1 MAIKISIKVITHA
14 KKSEVVADDIDLFG
28 ARILRVRISQPPE
41 DGKANKALIELLAE
55 YLQVKKNSLTI
66 IAGEKST
73 HKIVEINFI
82 K

>member
-1 MAIKISIKVITHA
+1 MAIKISIKVVTHA

-28 ARILRVRISQPPE
+28 ARILRVKISQPPE
-41 DGKANKALIELLAE
+41 DGKANKALIELIAD
-55 YLQVKKNSLTI
+55 YLNVKKNSLTI

-73 HKIVEINFI
+73 HKIVEV

>member
-1 MAIKISIKVITHA
+1 MKISLKVITHA
-14 KKSEVVADDIDLFG
+14 KKSEVVGDDVDLFG
-28 ARILRVRISQPPE
+28 ARILRVKISQPPE

-55 YLQVKKNSLTI
+55 YLSVKKNSIAI

-73 HKIVEINFI
+73 HKIIEI

>member
-1 MAIKISIKVITHA
+1 MTTKISIKVVTHA

-28 ARILRVRISQPPE
+28 ARILRVKISQPPE

-73 HKIVEINFI
+73 HKIVEI

>member
-1 MAIKISIKVITHA
+1 MTIKISIKVITHA
-14 KKSEVVADDIDLFG
+14 KKSEVVADEIDLFG
-28 ARILRVRISQPPE
+28 ARILRVKISQPPE

-73 HKIVEINFI
+73 HKIVEI

>member
-1 MAIKISIKVITHA
+1 MTIKISIKVITHA
-14 KKSEVVADDIDLFG
+14 KKSEVVADEIDLFG
-28 ARILRVRISQPPE
+28 ARILRVKISQPPE

-55 YLQVKKNSLTI
+55 YFQVKKNSITI

-73 HKIVEINFI
+73 HKIVEI

>member
-1 MAIKISIKVITHA
+1 MTIKISIKVITHA
-14 KKSEVVADDIDLFG
+14 KKSEVVADEIDLLG
-28 ARILRVRISQPPE
+28 VRILKIKISQPPE
-41 DGKANKALIELLAE
+41 DGKANKAMIELLAE

-73 HKIVEINFI
+73 HKIVEI

>member
-1 MAIKISIKVITHA
+1 MTTKISIKVVTHA

-28 ARILRVRISQPPE
+28 ARILRVKISQPPE

-73 HKIVEINFI
+73 HKIVEVNQ
-82 K
+82 

>member
-41 DGKANKALIELLAE
+41 DGKANKALIELLAD
-55 YLQVKKNSLTI
+55 YFKVKKNSLKI

>member
-1 MAIKISIKVITHA
+1 MKISLKVITHA
-14 KKSEVVADDIDLFG
+14 KKCEVVGDDVDLFG
-28 ARILRVRISQPPE
+28 ARILRVKISQPPE

-55 YLQVKKNSLTI
+55 YLSVKKNSITI

-73 HKIVEINFI
+73 HKIIEI

>member
-41 DGKANKALIELLAE
+41 DGKANKALIELLAD
-55 YLQVKKNSLTI
+55 YFKVKKNSLRI

-73 HKIVEINFI
+73 HKVVEINFI

>member
-1 MAIKISIKVITHA
+1 MTTKISIKVVTHA

-28 ARILRVRISQPPE
+28 ARILRVKISQPPE

-73 HKIVEINFI
+73 HKIVEV

>member
-1 MAIKISIKVITHA
+1 MTIKISIKVITHA

-28 ARILRVRISQPPE
+28 ARILRVKISQPPE
-41 DGKANKALIELLAE
+41 DGKANKAMIELLAE

-73 HKIVEINFI
+73 HKIVEI

>member
-1 MAIKISIKVITHA
+1 MATKISIKVITHA

-28 ARILRVRISQPPE
+28 ARILRVKISQPPE
-41 DGKANKALIELLAE
+41 DGKANKALIELIAE
-55 YLQVKKNSLTI
+55 YLKVKRGSITI

-73 HKIVEINFI
+73 HKIIEI

>member
-1 MAIKISIKVITHA
+1 MKISIKVITHA
-14 KKSEVVADDIDLFG
+14 KKSEVVADEIDLFG
-28 ARILRVRISQPPE
+28 ARILRVKISQPPE

-73 HKIVEINFI
+73 HKIVEI

>member
-1 MAIKISIKVITHA
+1 MTIKISIKVITHA
-14 KKSEVVADDIDLFG
+14 KKSEVVADEIDLFG
-28 ARILRVRISQPPE
+28 ARILRVKISQPPE

-55 YLQVKKNSLTI
+55 YLQVKKNSITI

-73 HKIVEINFI
+73 HKIVEI

>member
-1 MAIKISIKVITHA
+1 MKISIKVITHA
-14 KKSEVVADDIDLFG
+14 KKNEVVADEIDLFG
-28 ARILRVRISQPPE
+28 ARILRVKISQPPE
-41 DGKANKALIELLAE
+41 DGKANKALIELIAD

-73 HKIVEINFI
+73 HKIVEI

>member
-1 MAIKISIKVITHA
+1 MVTKISIKVITHA

-28 ARILRVRISQPPE
+28 ARILRVKISQPPE

-73 HKIVEINFI
+73 HKIIEINQ
-82 K
+82 

>member
-28 ARILRVRISQPPE
+28 ARILRVRINQPPE
-41 DGKANKALIELLAE
+41 DGKANKALIELLAD
-55 YLQVKKNSLTI
+55 YFKVKKNSLKI